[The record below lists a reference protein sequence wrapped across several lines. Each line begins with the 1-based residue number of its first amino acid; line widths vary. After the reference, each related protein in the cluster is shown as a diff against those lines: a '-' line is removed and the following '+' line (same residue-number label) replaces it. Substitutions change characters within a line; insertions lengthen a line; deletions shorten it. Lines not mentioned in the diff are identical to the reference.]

1 MAETSALP
9 DAVLRALRELGDE
22 RVAVEASVV
31 LPEGL
36 LVTLTD
42 GEQARRFALL
52 MQLLLPAAAHPLI
65 EVTDRRVLLRV
76 PPGLVRVDGVC

>member
-1 MAETSALP
+1 MAETLGLP

-22 RVAVEASVV
+22 RIAVEASVV

-52 MQLLLPAAAHPLI
+52 MRLLLPAAAHALI

-76 PPGLVRVDGVC
+76 PPGLVRADDVC

>member
-1 MAETSALP
+1 MAETLGLP
-9 DAVLRALRELGDE
+9 DPVLRALRELGDE
-22 RVAVEASVV
+22 RIAVEASVV

-52 MQLLLPAAAHPLI
+52 MRLLLPAAAHALI